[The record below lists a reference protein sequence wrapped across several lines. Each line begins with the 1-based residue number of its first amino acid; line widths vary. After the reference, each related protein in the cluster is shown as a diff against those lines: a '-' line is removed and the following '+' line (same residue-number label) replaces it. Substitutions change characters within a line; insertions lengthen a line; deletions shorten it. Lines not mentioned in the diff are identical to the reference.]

1 MPNPAIHNAIEE
13 LLLRDQ
19 FACIPSLGGFLLKA
33 SSPTVNG
40 YTQELKPTHSLLVFN
55 AQLQNND
62 GQLAHLLSVSTGLS
76 YKDALTQI
84 DSFVADIRLQLN
96 KKRYATFF
104 PFGNFFHNEHKGIFF
119 VPRQQFNLH
128 LPNFGLQPLKWNST
142 IPKAARNSSNA
153 IPQEVNT
160 LEIPFSSPHSFGIPE
175 DAQVMSVSS
184 EHITQSELQ
193 SHTNIWWKVAAG
205 FAIVSVSAL
214 TLSISLMTWMGAY
227 QERQQYAN
235 LTPALPK
242 LSNTTTENNP
252 VSTQANDITGTDIIY
267 VNGKLIRINKPTENN
282 PVPTQTEVQSKAT
295 IEKNTNAIEKVPSD
309 NSDVKAITFQSASDF
324 HEHLLN
330 KKGSYFLVGGSYLTT
345 KAAEIECQ
353 QWFIKGTPATVFKPT
368 KSSFHRIVLGR
379 FLTKEEVQAYSVTI
393 DMIPGANLSMF
404 RWDLR

>member
-76 YKDALTQI
+76 YKDALIQI

-142 IPKAARNSSNA
+142 IQKAARNSSGA

-160 LEIPFSSPHSFGIPE
+160 LEIPFSSTHSFGIPE

-184 EHITQSELQ
+184 EHIAQSELQ

-235 LTPALPK
+235 LTPALPT
-242 LSNTTTENNP
+242 LSQTTAENNSA
-252 VSTQANDITGTDIIY
+252 STQSNDLKETDIVYI
-267 VNGKLIRINKPTENN
+267 NGKLIRMNKPTENN
-282 PVPTQTEVQSKAT
+282 TAPTQTEVPSNAT
-295 IEKNTNAIEKVPSD
+295 IEKNTNAVEAVSTD
-309 NSDVKAITFQSASDF
+309 NSDVKAITFHSSSDF

-330 KKGSYFLVGGSYLTT
+330 TEGSYFLVGGSYLTT

-353 QWFIKGTPATVFKPT
+353 QWFLKGTPATVFKPV
-368 KSSFHRIVLGR
+368 KSSFHKIVLGR
-379 FLTKEEVQAYSVTI
+379 FKTKEEVQAYSVTI

>member
-76 YKDALTQI
+76 YKDALIQI

-142 IPKAARNSSNA
+142 TQKAARNSSGA

-184 EHITQSELQ
+184 EHIAQSELQ

-235 LTPALPK
+235 LTPTLPT
-242 LSNTTTENNP
+242 LSKTTAENNSA
-252 VSTQANDITGTDIIY
+252 STQSNDLKETDIVYI
-267 VNGKLIRINKPTENN
+267 NGKLIRMNKPTENN
-282 PVPTQTEVQSKAT
+282 TAPTQTEVPSNAT
-295 IEKNTNAIEKVPSD
+295 IEKNTNAVEAVSTD
-309 NSDVKAITFQSASDF
+309 NSDVKAITFHSSSDF

-330 KKGSYFLVGGSYLTT
+330 TEGSYFLVGGSYLTT

-353 QWFIKGTPATVFKPT
+353 QWFLNGTPATVFKPV
-368 KSSFHRIVLGR
+368 KSSFHKIVLGR
-379 FLTKEEVQAYSVTI
+379 FKTKEEVQAYSVTI

>member
-19 FACIPSLGGFLLKA
+19 FACIPNLGGFLLKA

-76 YKDALTQI
+76 YKDALIQI

-142 IPKAARNSSNA
+142 IQKAARNSSGA

-160 LEIPFSSPHSFGIPE
+160 LEIPFSSTHSFGIPE

-184 EHITQSELQ
+184 EHIAQSELQ

-235 LTPALPK
+235 LTPALPT
-242 LSNTTTENNP
+242 LSQTTAENNSA
-252 VSTQANDITGTDIIY
+252 STQSNDLKETDIVYI
-267 VNGKLIRINKPTENN
+267 NGKLIRMNKPTENN
-282 PVPTQTEVQSKAT
+282 TAPTQTEVPSNAT
-295 IEKNTNAIEKVPSD
+295 IEKNTNAVEAVSTD
-309 NSDVKAITFQSASDF
+309 NSDVKAITFHSSSDF

-330 KKGSYFLVGGSYLTT
+330 TEGSYFLVGGSYLTT

-353 QWFIKGTPATVFKPT
+353 QWFLNGTPATVFKPV
-368 KSSFHRIVLGR
+368 KSSFHKIVLGR
-379 FLTKEEVQAYSVTI
+379 FKTKEEVQAYSVTI

>member
-19 FACIPSLGGFLLKA
+19 FACIPNLGGFLLKA

-62 GQLAHLLSVSTGLS
+62 GQLAHLLSVSTGLT
-76 YKDALTQI
+76 YKDALAQI

-128 LPNFGLQPLKWNST
+128 LPNFGLQPLKWNSGL
-142 IPKAARNSSNA
+142 PKAARNSSST

-160 LEIPFSSPHSFGIPE
+160 LEIPFSSPNSFGIPE
-175 DAQVMSVSS
+175 DAQVVSVSA

-205 FAIVSVSAL
+205 FAIISVSAL

-235 LTPALPK
+235 LTPALPS
-242 LSNTTTENNP
+242 LSHTTTENN
-252 VSTQANDITGTDIIY
+252 SGSNDLKETNIVYI
-267 VNGKLIRINKPTENN
+267 NGKLIRMNKPTENN
-282 PVPTQTEVQSKAT
+282 PAPTQTESQANTT
-295 IEKNTNAIEKVPSD
+295 IEKNTTEIETVSTDNA
-309 NSDVKAITFQSASDF
+309 DVKAITFHSSSDF

-353 QWFIKGTPATVFKPT
+353 QWFLKGTPATVFKPV

-379 FLTKEEVQAYSVTI
+379 FQTKEEVQAYSVTI

>member
-1 MPNPAIHNAIEE
+1 MPNPAIHSAIEE

-76 YKDALTQI
+76 YKDALAQI
-84 DSFVADIRLQLN
+84 DSFVADIRIQLN

-128 LPNFGLQPLKWNST
+128 LPNFGLQPLKWNSS
-142 IPKAARNSSNA
+142 IPKAARNSSGA

-184 EHITQSELQ
+184 EHIAQSELQ

-205 FAIVSVSAL
+205 FAIISVSAL

-235 LTPALPK
+235 LTPALPS
-242 LSNTTTENNP
+242 LSHTTTEND
-252 VSTQANDITGTDIIY
+252 SASNDLKETNIVYI
-267 VNGKLIRINKPTENN
+267 NGKLIRINKPTENN
-282 PVPTQTEVQSKAT
+282 PVPTQTEAQSNAT
-295 IEKNTNAIEKVPSD
+295 IEKNTNAIETVSTD
-309 NSDVKAITFQSASDF
+309 NSDVKAITFHSSSDF

-330 KKGSYFLVGGSYLTT
+330 KEGSYFLVGGSYLTT

-353 QWFIKGTPATVFKPT
+353 QWFLKGTPATVFKPT
-368 KSSFHRIVLGR
+368 KSSFHKIVLGR
-379 FLTKEEVQAYSVTI
+379 FKTKEEVQAYSVTI
-393 DMIPGANLSMF
+393 NMIPGANLSMF